1 MNYTLFD
8 DTQLNPNQ
16 KVVDAI
22 TKRVLA
28 NDGLCPCVQETTIK
42 EDLICPCKQY
52 REIHYCCCT
61 LYVRKYC

>member
-1 MNYTLFD
+1 MEYTLFE

-16 KVVDAI
+16 KVVDVI

-52 REIHYCCCT
+52 REKHYCCCT
-61 LYVRKYC
+61 LYVKK